1 VAKVHIG
8 LGANLG
14 DRERNIRRALALL
27 NEMNV
32 ARVKRVSRLIETEPV
47 GGPEGQGMYLN
58 GAAEIETDLSPY
70 DLLEA
75 LKTIE
80 VSVGRMERERW
91 APREIDLDILLYE
104 NEIVRAPTLEIPHP
118 RMCQREFVLR
128 PLAEIAPGLVHPVT
142 LMLIV
147 QHLELLRRSDA
158 KV

>member
-1 VAKVHIG
+1 MAKVHIG

-142 LMLIV
+142 LMSIA
-147 QHLELLRRSDA
+147 QHLVLLRRSDA

>member
-142 LMLIV
+142 LMSIA

>member
-1 VAKVHIG
+1 MAKVHIG

>member
-1 VAKVHIG
+1 MAKVHIG

-142 LMLIV
+142 LMSIA